1 MENPMVLVEYVRGK
15 DNRPIGVIVATGRDE
30 FGWSLCAK
38 ADRKFGTVINKK
50 IALDIA
56 VGRSLARTPITDMP
70 KSLFESNVF
79 DRIINRSGR
88 YFK

>member
-1 MENPMVLVEYVRGK
+1 MESPMILVEYVRGK
-15 DNRPIGVIVATGRDE
+15 DNRPIGVIVATGRNE

-38 ADRKFGTVINKK
+38 PDRKFGTVIDKK

-56 VGRSLARTPITDMP
+56 VGRALSKIPLADMP
-70 KSLFESNVF
+70 KSLFASKNF
-79 DRIINRSGR
+79 DKMINRAGR